1 MIKIQ
6 PFQPSYKK
14 MKASF
19 EKKLKDR
26 FSDPFSVPGY
36 SSYGY
41 QQDIPVFDY
50 NKLSKLS
57 QDQAHVEE
65 VWINPDSI
73 LRIKVKTNKMSDE
86 RFLEILMKNGDT
98 YEVAGDSV
106 QEFFMRNIVLGND
119 VS

>member
-19 EKKLKDR
+19 EKKLKNR

-36 SSYGY
+36 GI

-50 NKLSKLS
+50 NELSKLS
-57 QDQAHVEE
+57 QDQARVEE

-73 LRIKVKTNKMSDE
+73 LRIKVKTNKMTDE

-98 YEVAGDSV
+98 YKVVGESV